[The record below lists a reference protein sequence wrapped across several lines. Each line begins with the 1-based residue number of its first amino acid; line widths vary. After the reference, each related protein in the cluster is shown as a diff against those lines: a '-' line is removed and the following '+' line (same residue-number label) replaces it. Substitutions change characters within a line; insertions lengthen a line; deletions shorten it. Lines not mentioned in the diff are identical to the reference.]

1 MSCPDCEHRFR
12 EYLIFRSA
20 VVRFANYLDD
30 MENERRRILEE
41 CRPEGASPLVTV
53 KATMR
58 DLEPK
63 IHKRG
68 RRHTNSP
75 VAAERL
81 KKSSVVR
88 EEL

>member
-1 MSCPDCEHRFR
+1 LSCPDCEHRFR

-41 CRPEGASPLVTV
+41 CRPEGAPPLVNV

-58 DLEPK
+58 DKQPTVTSGGTGTLTK
-63 IHKRG
+63 
-68 RRHTNSP
+68 T
-75 VAAERL
+75 A
-81 KKSSVVR
+81 
-88 EEL
+88 

>member
-41 CRPEGASPLVTV
+41 CRPKGAPPLVNV

-58 DLEPK
+58 D
-63 IHKRG
+63 KRPIVTSG
-68 RRHTNSP
+68 GVGTLTET
-75 VAAERL
+75 A
-81 KKSSVVR
+81 
-88 EEL
+88 